1 MGCGKFEKVMSHPN
15 LSHPKVDD
23 ESGGSDTFGT
33 RTAPYEGDS
42 LKWRLMTYMIWNQD
56 KVLDS
61 IACKCAG
68 KDIILYGRG
77 NFTAMLLPKMKE
89 RGITPACIIDSYY
102 ETGDYEGI
110 PLYNAKDMAE
120 IKTGEAIA
128 IVTPVTG
135 FSAIKRKLVSAD
147 VCQDAVPI
155 WEFTDAQALKDRLGC
170 INML

>member
-1 MGCGKFEKVMSHPN
+1 
-15 LSHPKVDD
+15 
-23 ESGGSDTFGT
+23 
-33 RTAPYEGDS
+33 
-42 LKWRLMTYMIWNQD
+42 MTYMIWNQD

-120 IKTGEAIA
+120 K
-128 IVTPVTG
+128 PVTG
-135 FSAIKRKLVSAD
+135 VTIAMASPVLISAISFA
-147 VCQDAVPI
+147 
-155 WEFTDAQALKDRLGC
+155 
-170 INML
+170 